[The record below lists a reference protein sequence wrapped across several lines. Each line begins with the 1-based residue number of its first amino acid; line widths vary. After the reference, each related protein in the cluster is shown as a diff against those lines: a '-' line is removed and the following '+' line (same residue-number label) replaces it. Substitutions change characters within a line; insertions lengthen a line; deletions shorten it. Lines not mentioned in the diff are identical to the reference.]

1 MLKSSG
7 SDKIQLKEKDSME
20 YMSCP
25 DVYCVL
31 PDQALGVTITSKSC
45 ILYLWSMDKK

>member
-1 MLKSSG
+1 
-7 SDKIQLKEKDSME
+7 ME

-25 DVYCVL
+25 YDGCVL
-31 PDQALGVTITSKSC
+31 PDQALGVTITSKSS